1 MSGPRNPHGEVFAT
15 PFRTMNLQR
24 LTQPVI
30 NFLSEEDGPTAV
42 EYAVILAMIVIG
54 CIGAVSFLAG
64 KTKESFDT
72 SGAAISGAFN

>member
-1 MSGPRNPHGEVFAT
+1 MSLTN
-15 PFRTMNLQR
+15 RTMSHQILSA
-24 LTQPVI
+24 VV
-30 NFLSEEDGPTAV
+30 NFLAEEDGPTAV
-42 EYAVILAMIVIG
+42 EYAVILAMIVVG